1 VSTMRS
7 IHDTTDKWR
16 ADAPRFNSNALT
28 RGVDIYN
35 WLYHVGRNSGARI
48 DLGRL
53 GAAAVGRTRLDQG
66 SGGSTE
72 RIPRNN

>member
-1 VSTMRS
+1 MRS

-16 ADAPRFNSNALT
+16 AAAPRFNSKVLT

-35 WLYHVGRNSGARI
+35 WLYHVGINSRARI

-53 GAAAVGRTRLDQG
+53 GAATVRRTRFDQG
-66 SGGSTE
+66 SGGYYRTF
-72 RIPRNN
+72 PKG

>member
-1 VSTMRS
+1 MSTMRL

-16 ADAPRFNSNALT
+16 ADVPRFNSNALT

-35 WLYHVGRNSGARI
+35 WLYHVGSNSGARI

-53 GAAAVGRTRLDQG
+53 GAAAVRRTRLDQG
-66 SGGSTE
+66 SGGYYRTY
-72 RIPRNN
+72 PKG